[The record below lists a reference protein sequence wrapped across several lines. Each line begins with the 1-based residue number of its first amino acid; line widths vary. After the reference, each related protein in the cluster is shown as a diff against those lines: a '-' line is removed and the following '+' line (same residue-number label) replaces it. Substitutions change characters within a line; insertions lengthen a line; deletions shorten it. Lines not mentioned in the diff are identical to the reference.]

1 MKSETL
7 LEVVSELIGYID
19 PYGDTA
25 IDKIRYENQEKLIN
39 LVTEGIE
46 SLINNSKYVYRLE
59 YSMFEIG
66 DKAYRTLEELHKKI
80 GLAIKE

>member
-7 LEVVSELIGYID
+7 LEVASELIGCIE

-25 IDKIRYENQEKLIN
+25 IDKIRYENQEKLID

-46 SLINNSKYVYRLE
+46 SLIENSKYVYRFE
-59 YSMFEIG
+59 YSVWEIG
-66 DKAYRTLEELHKKI
+66 DKARRTLEELYEMI
-80 GLAIKE
+80 GCAINE